1 MAREVVR
8 VHDVLCVY
16 VYVCVCV
23 CVRVY
28 VCMYACMYVC
38 VCGAVNDIPAE
49 GMMSGKLVHI
59 FERVVLWWC

>member
-8 VHDVLCVY
+8 VHDVLCVCAC
-16 VYVCVCV
+16 VRACVC
-23 CVRVY
+23 VY
-28 VCMYACMYVC
+28 VCMYVCVC